1 MNGPPRGYPIEFE
14 QATSI
19 HGSVEFFNND
29 NLCHKVKSNLTMIV
43 NGCLESI
50 FD

>member
-19 HGSVEFFNND
+19 HGSVEFFN
-29 NLCHKVKSNLTMIV
+29 KIIYATK
-43 NGCLESI
+43 
-50 FD
+50 